1 MKKIVLFA
9 VAVVMA
15 GCGRDRGLRSG
26 NTGPTGDAAA
36 VGTGGMGAGGNA
48 DASGAAAGG
57 GTSIAGSTATS
68 SGAVD
73 AATSSGGAIS
83 TGGSSGSNG
92 GTGVGTTANGGIAS
106 SGGRVDASGGQGGS
120 SSGTGGGG
128 SASGGS
134 GGRGG
139 SSTGTT
145 GGGSASGGSSGG
157 SGGRSGGSTGTS
169 GGASAGAGGSTGGAP
184 GNGGTSGSGGATGSC
199 TGCQSLEQCWNGQL
213 CVAKSVSL
221 PAGFAIDATEVTRAQ
236 YAAWLATSPS
246 TNGQANV
253 CSWNASFTPDATC
266 MATVSVCQGAECA
279 QHPQPCVDMC
289 DAAAYCT
296 AVGKRLCGAIG
307 GGPVSSTAVDLSID
321 IASKS
326 QWYNACTSNGVNQF
340 TYGDSAVWGNCNDYL
355 SFSKTTV
362 PVASMPECQSP
373 IPGYAGVFDLIGNVS
388 EWEDNCFGSAGQAD
402 MCTPR
407 GFSFGAG
414 AAMPMCRQYT
424 YANRAAAYATIG
436 FRCCV
441 P

>member
-1 MKKIVLFA
+1 
-9 VAVVMA
+9 
-15 GCGRDRGLRSG
+15 
-26 NTGPTGDAAA
+26 
-36 VGTGGMGAGGNA
+36 
-48 DASGAAAGG
+48 
-57 GTSIAGSTATS
+57 
-68 SGAVD
+68 
-73 AATSSGGAIS
+73 
-83 TGGSSGSNG
+83 
-92 GTGVGTTANGGIAS
+92 
-106 SGGRVDASGGQGGS
+106 
-120 SSGTGGGG
+120 
-128 SASGGS
+128 
-134 GGRGG
+134 
-139 SSTGTT
+139 
-145 GGGSASGGSSGG
+145 
-157 SGGRSGGSTGTS
+157 
-169 GGASAGAGGSTGGAP
+169 
-184 GNGGTSGSGGATGSC
+184 
-199 TGCQSLEQCWNGQL
+199 
-213 CVAKSVSL
+213 VSL